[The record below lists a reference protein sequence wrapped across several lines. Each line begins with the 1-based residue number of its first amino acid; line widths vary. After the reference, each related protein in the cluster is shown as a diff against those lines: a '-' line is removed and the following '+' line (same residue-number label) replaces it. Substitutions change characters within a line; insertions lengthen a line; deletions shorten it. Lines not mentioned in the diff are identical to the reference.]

1 MYINRTLLLGIVLAL
16 VSFPVIIDW
25 LTSDYTAWYR
35 PYFVWTFIIAVA
47 WWSQRSRHPDEL

>member
-1 MYINRTLLLGIVLAL
+1 MYINRTLLLGLALVL

-25 LTSDYTAWYR
+25 LTSDYAARLR
-35 PYFVWTFIIAVA
+35 PYLVWSVSIVIA

>member
-1 MYINRTLLLGIVLAL
+1 MYINRTLLLGLALML

-25 LTSDYTAWYR
+25 LTSDYTAWHR
-35 PYFVWTFIIAVA
+35 PYLIWTVIIAIA